1 MTDQKVT
8 PCEFVAGLC
17 SNCGESERGECEG
30 WVAPDDRVQSLA
42 DQVEALTKERDEY
55 KLLGDAIAA
64 GHKECVRC
72 LGEALQDTAN
82 VAVERDA
89 LAVDAARYQ
98 WVKKQ
103 TRAFSLDMGG
113 KHSWAVTGGF
123 MRAKGSSLDE
133 AIDAAIQE
141 AGVQ

>member
-1 MTDQKVT
+1 MNPNTIEVIVSQLHKRID
-8 PCEFVAGLC
+8 ELVA
-17 SNCGESERGECEG
+17 
-30 WVAPDDRVQSLA
+30 
-42 DQVEALTKERDEY
+42 
-55 KLLGDAIAA
+55 
-64 GHKECVRC
+64 
-72 LGEALQDTAN
+72 
-82 VAVERDA
+82 ERDA
-89 LAVDAARYQ
+89 LAADAARYQ